1 VPPQYLIPVEEIWQP
16 SDFLP
21 NLKAII
27 LEEVKD
33 YAKYQKILPYDFWV
47 AMVGDMITEEACQPM
62 KTG

>member
-1 VPPQYLIPVEEIWQP
+1 MAAIWFFTKFE
-16 SDFLP
+16 SD
-21 NLKAII
+21 N